1 MVTLDNIQDL
11 ETLRVVGDQAYLIV
25 SRKDAPQ
32 RYDIHSFDGKQ
43 AALWA
48 ENISTYGF
56 FNNQLY
62 YTQDNAAPFS
72 LYQGNTLVAEN
83 VDGASSACM
92 RNRDGRSGTIRK
104 HRRR

>member
-1 MVTLDNIQDL
+1 MSGFRIIRGSSFCVITNGTDMVTLDNIQDL

-56 FNNQLY
+56 FNNNYIILKI
-62 YTQDNAAPFS
+62 TPPLFPCIK
-72 LYQGNTLVAEN
+72 G
-83 VDGASSACM
+83 
-92 RNRDGRSGTIRK
+92 IR
-104 HRRR
+104 